1 MTAPKMTAPRTMEL
15 TEQRI
20 KESVRYDPESKM
32 FCVVDAI
39 MLAQGCSRNA
49 AKKMLRRLEDD
60 EIVGANFGTINFAH
74 MRGKS
79 AKACTFSVLCE
90 VLALL
95 PGKAAKEFRAH
106 AMRTFARALGGD
118 LSLAADIE
126 RRAARLAGTEL
137 QAALLEGTGALPPR
151 PPSILDVPAG
161 ELERA
166 LLLLEPED
174 PDVAR
179 AAAEKTLDVDA
190 FFEATF
196 VLDPFGC
203 APADLVE
210 PLVRHRE
217 LATGV
222 DKKTR
227 VTTSFVAK
235 MCSDRGLALAK
246 QRRFWNGA
254 WSTRLWMLGAALA
267 DPAKSA
273 EEARKVDDFRRAVAN
288 AENDIMGPLRSAAN
302 AHVRALVAAE
312 RSI

>member
-1 MTAPKMTAPRTMEL
+1 MEI
-15 TEQRI
+15 TEESI
-20 KESVRYDPESKM
+20 KNSVRYDPESKM

-39 MLAQGCSRNA
+39 MLVQGCTRNA
-49 AKKMLRRLEDD
+49 AKKSLARIMDD
-60 EIVGANFGTINFAH
+60 EIYGVIFGTVFFDR
-74 MRGKS
+74 MKGKS
-79 AKACTFSVLCE
+79 APACTFSVLCE

-95 PGKAAKEFRAH
+95 PGKTAREFRGH

-137 QAALLEGTGALPPR
+137 QGALLEGTGAP
-151 PPSILDVPAG
+151 PPSILDVPTG

-166 LLLLEPED
+166 LVLLEPED

-179 AAAEKTLDVDA
+179 AAAERTLDVDA

-196 VLDPFGC
+196 VLDPYGC
-203 APADLVE
+203 APSDLVE

-217 LATGV
+217 FATGV

-227 VTTSFVAK
+227 VSRAFLSK
-235 MCSDRGLALAK
+235 MCSDRGLVLAR

-254 WSTRLWMLGAALA
+254 WSTREWILGAAFA
-267 DPAKSA
+267 DPAKCA
-273 EEARKVDDFRRAVAN
+273 EDARKVGEFRRAVAN
-288 AENDIMGPLRSAAN
+288 AEYDLMGPIRSAAA
-302 AHVRALVAAE
+302 AHVRALVA
-312 RSI
+312 SDPLYLT